1 MYQRILVPV
10 DDSETSHR
18 ALDEAIKFAQDQRAK
33 VRLISVVDLAQFSWG
48 GTEFLDTADLQASL
62 RDAGRKTLQEAQARL
77 KALAVEAETQLVE
90 TWGGRVANL
99 IVQEAASWQADIIV
113 MGTHG
118 WSGLDHLILGSVAEG
133 VVRISDVPILMIRS
147 RR

>member
-18 ALDEAIKFAQDQRAK
+18 ALDEAIKFANDQHAQ

-48 GTEFLDTADLQASL
+48 GTEFLDTSDLQSSL
-62 RDAGRKTLQEAQARL
+62 REAGHRTLADAQDRLRKQGI
-77 KALAVEAETQLVE
+77 EAETGLIE
-90 TWGGRVANL
+90 TWGGRIANL
-99 IVQEAASWQADIIV
+99 IVEDATRWQAHIIV

-133 VVRISDVPILMIRS
+133 VVRITQIPILLIRTHH
-147 RR
+147 